1 MSKDIFLGV
10 GGSASSRIFSHYL
23 FDRSG
28 WSNTA
33 TTNLQRQAILVMSG
47 VDSGGSTGMQND
59 LFNLENGL
67 VNLALHQKADFP
79 FQSYGDLKKFLVQA
93 LHFRQPEIDWDWF
106 LDFRSYELTPQV
118 EVFTQFSQIKELPT
132 AIVQEF
138 IEYLENFFFYYQK
151 YYVQLPSDRRKPA
164 CLGNLLLSFLH
175 SRCQDINQLNEL
187 LRQLELIPEWVEFVF
202 LSLKHTHLEGLDIQ
216 EQLVQGE
223 HRFDYWPKPIQPN
236 THKILNFGSSELI
249 INPILLSHLGNL
261 TTTDLIILSP
271 GSDSNWLGLFN
282 QPLIVNLLK
291 PKTIFWLTNLFRFTS
306 ECPLP
311 QTIQHLLNLGLK
323 IELFLPEVNFI
334 EVLFAPENYS
344 KLASYIVKE
353 HKFPHLIYLQA
364 YEAAIQSK
372 LEQWSTNHNLADLAN
387 QIKTEIAEYGVS
399 NLEHYPITTHYI
411 AKIENVNTSYYHDPL
426 WANQWLLNYCYVR
439 QVN

>member
-1 MSKDIFLGV
+1 M
-10 GGSASSRIFSHYL
+10 
-23 FDRSG
+23 
-28 WSNTA
+28 
-33 TTNLQRQAILVMSG
+33 
-47 VDSGGSTGMQND
+47 
-59 LFNLENGL
+59 
-67 VNLALHQKADFP
+67 
-79 FQSYGDLKKFLVQA
+79 
-93 LHFRQPEIDWDWF
+93 
-106 LDFRSYELTPQV
+106 
-118 EVFTQFSQIKELPT
+118 
-132 AIVQEF
+132 
-138 IEYLENFFFYYQK
+138 
-151 YYVQLPSDRRKPA
+151 
-164 CLGNLLLSFLH
+164 
-175 SRCQDINQLNEL
+175 
-187 LRQLELIPEWVEFVF
+187 
-202 LSLKHTHLEGLDIQ
+202 
-216 EQLVQGE
+216 
-223 HRFDYWPKPIQPN
+223 
-236 THKILNFGSSELI
+236 
-249 INPILLSHLGNL
+249 

-291 PKTIFWLTNLFRFTS
+291 SKTIFWLTNLFRFTS

-372 LEQWSTNHNLADLAN
+372 LEKWSTNHNLADLAN

-426 WANQWLLNYCYVR
+426 WANQWLLNYYYVR